1 MYIAGVSLILGC
13 LTVIGLGCLNAVRNI
28 DQEPEVWGFIKT
40 DIYITALED
49 TPVSGILPELQNDPR
64 VAFTYGVNKITAQYK
79 PAPGAAWQSTPAEV
93 CELPWND
100 EVEDRSLYGR
110 RPQQENEVGIG
121 LTLAREYGLE
131 VGENIELAVNG
142 KKAEYEITGIFQT
155 LSNYGNIIRMV
166 TNDLD
171 QFAGANGSYGD
182 YMLVLSN
189 GTDKWEYAKELSEKY
204 GGKFSFIA
212 SKSNGENITGVL
224 RPAVGTVLALLLLVT
239 ILTTVN
245 LTFILVRRERR
256 LIGLL
261 KAIGMTSW
269 QILKIHSWRNCLSA
283 LAGNSLGLML
293 GVFVIPDL
301 LTPYAR
307 LLGITEFPFANSLA
321 GTIVSF
327 VLLPICM
334 FLGTSAIVKTINTMS
349 VKQMVSE

>member
-1 MYIAGVSLILGC
+1 M
-13 LTVIGLGCLNAVRNI
+13 NAVRNI

-93 CELPWND
+93 YELPWND

-110 RPQQENEVGIG
+110 RPQQEYEVGIG

-142 KKAEYEITGIFQT
+142 KKTEYEITGIFQT

-189 GTDKWEYAKELSEKY
+189 ETDKWEYAKELSEKY
-204 GGKFSFIA
+204 GGKFPS
-212 SKSNGENITGVL
+212 
-224 RPAVGTVLALLLLVT
+224 
-239 ILTTVN
+239 
-245 LTFILVRRERR
+245 
-256 LIGLL
+256 
-261 KAIGMTSW
+261 
-269 QILKIHSWRNCLSA
+269 
-283 LAGNSLGLML
+283 
-293 GVFVIPDL
+293 
-301 LTPYAR
+301 
-307 LLGITEFPFANSLA
+307 
-321 GTIVSF
+321 
-327 VLLPICM
+327 
-334 FLGTSAIVKTINTMS
+334 
-349 VKQMVSE
+349 